1 MPELTDLSV
10 IRTLCEKYDF
20 ALSKGFGQNFIIN
33 PGLPPKIVDAS
44 GVDKSWGVLEIG
56 PGIGVLTKE
65 LAQRAAKVVSIE
77 VDERLP
83 PLLAETMA
91 GVENFKLVLQDVLKV
106 DLRAL
111 IEEEFPGV
119 PVAVCANLPYY
130 ITSPILMRLLEEK
143 LPIRHITVMVQ
154 KEAAQRITAAP
165 GSREAGAIS
174 YAVAYYAKPRLLF
187 SVQPGS
193 FYPPPKVTS
202 AVIQLEVRQSPAVE
216 TADEAGFFRLIRAA
230 FSQRRKTAANSVSGA
245 LGIPKAA
252 VMSALEAAGLPATA
266 RPEQLTLEDFSRLQ
280 RQLAAAEA

>member
-111 IEEEFPGV
+111 IEEEFPGM

-143 LPIRHITVMVQ
+143 LPIQHITVMVQ
-154 KEAAQRITAAP
+154 KEAADRITATP
-165 GSREAGAIS
+165 GTREAGAIS
-174 YAVAYYAKPRLLF
+174 YAVDYYAKPRLLF
-187 SVQPGS
+187 TVQPGS

-202 AVIQLEVRQSPAVE
+202 AVIQLQVREQPAVQVE
-216 TADEAGFFRLIRAA
+216 DEAGFFKLVRAA
-230 FSQRRKTAANSVSGA
+230 FGQRRKTAANSISNGMG
-245 LGIPKAA
+245 LPKAKVA
-252 VMSALEAAGLPATA
+252 AALQAAGLSPTA
-266 RPEQLTLEDFSRLQ
+266 RPEQLTLEDFCALQ
-280 RQLAAAEA
+280 KALAAAN